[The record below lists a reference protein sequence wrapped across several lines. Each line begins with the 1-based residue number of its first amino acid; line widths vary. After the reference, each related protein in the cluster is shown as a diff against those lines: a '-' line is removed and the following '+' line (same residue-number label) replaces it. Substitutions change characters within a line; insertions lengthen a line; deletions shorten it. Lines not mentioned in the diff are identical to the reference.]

1 MDIKLRKWLHSDAN
15 ELAMLCNNIDR
26 RFLSDRLPNPYTI
39 DDAGFWLQNVIN
51 SEGKQGVFRAITSAE
66 KSLVQFPLNRKTMYI
81 VSIQISDIFC
91 SQISG
96 LRG

>member
-1 MDIKLRKWLHSDAN
+1 MNWQRSAIILIGGFSLIDYLIHIQLMMLDSDCRMLSIAKGSKAFSVQLH
-15 ELAMLCNNIDR
+15 
-26 RFLSDRLPNPYTI
+26 LPI
-39 DDAGFWLQNVIN
+39 
-51 SEGKQGVFRAITSAE
+51 

>member
-1 MDIKLRKWLHSDAN
+1 MDIKLRKWMHSDAN

-51 SEGKQGVFRAITSAE
+51 SEGKQGVFRAITSDD
-66 KSLVQFPLNRKTMYI
+66 KI
-81 VSIQISDIFC
+81 IGSISIEQNIDVYRIDSDIGYF
-91 SQISG
+91 
-96 LRG
+96 LL